1 MPNAHQNL
9 LSGLILASFFFNAS
23 CAKLGHTVSPP
34 HLNKVEKKSFSPES
48 PYQKIEQI
56 EEGKI
61 IHVPTGIEVSEERL
75 IDLLTMAR
83 IAYVGEVHD
92 SLEDHRVQ
100 LTILKDLWERFP
112 DKVVVGMEMFRRP
125 AQPQIDRW
133 ITGELSEKDFLK
145 IWYENWGVN
154 EDYYKEILS
163 FIREKKIP
171 LIALNAS
178 QEMEIKVGMKGI
190 DGLSPNDQKALPQ
203 IDRKD
208 PYHRQA
214 LEAIFKGHGT
224 GTKGFDPFYDTML
237 LWDETMAESI
247 VNYLT
252 SPEGADKRMLVFAGG
267 FHVGYGFGIP
277 RRVFRRLPDPY
288 KIVIPHAK
296 DFPEEK
302 QMLNVTAPDL
312 PLALSDFVWGV
323 GYRELENKK
332 VRLGVFIEPFQA
344 GIRVTDVLPESSA
357 DGAGIQTGDIIV
369 SFDGQ
374 IIDEPFDLTYA
385 VGQKDAGD
393 RVKLKIIR
401 NGKSL
406 ETEAVMKSSSHP

>member
-1 MPNAHQNL
+1 MLRGFRNFFA
-9 LSGLILASFFFNAS
+9 GLILVTFFLASS
-23 CAKLGHTVSPP
+23 CAKQNLTVLSP
-34 HLNKVEKKSFSPES
+34 HSKTVENKSLSPES
-48 PYQKIEQI
+48 PYQNIDQI

-61 IHVPTGIEVSEERL
+61 IHVPTGIEVSEERM

-125 AQPQIDRW
+125 AQPKLDQW
-133 ITGELSEKDFLK
+133 LSGNLSDKDFLK
-145 IWYENWGVN
+145 MWYENWGVN
-154 EDYYKEILS
+154 EDYYKEILA
-163 FIREKKIP
+163 FIREKNIP

-178 QEMEIKVGMKGI
+178 QEMEIKVGMKGM
-190 DGLSPNDQKALPQ
+190 DGLSENDKKALPE
-203 IDRKD
+203 IDRED

-214 LEAIFKGHGT
+214 LEAIFKGHGA
-224 GTKGFDPFYDTML
+224 GTKGFGSFYDTML

-252 SPEGADKRMLVFAGG
+252 SSEGADKRMVVFAGG

-288 KIVIPHAK
+288 KIIMPYAK
-296 DFPEEK
+296 DFPEAK
-302 QMLNVTAPDL
+302 QMLNVKAPDL
-312 PLALSDFVWGV
+312 PLSMADFVWGV
-323 GYRELENKK
+323 GYRELESKK

-344 GIRVTDVLPESSA
+344 GIRVTDVLPESPA
-357 DGAGIQTGDIIV
+357 AAAGIQTGDIIV

-385 VGQKDAGD
+385 VGQKTPGD

-401 NGKSL
+401 DGKSL
-406 ETEAVMKSSSHP
+406 ETEAVMKASGHP